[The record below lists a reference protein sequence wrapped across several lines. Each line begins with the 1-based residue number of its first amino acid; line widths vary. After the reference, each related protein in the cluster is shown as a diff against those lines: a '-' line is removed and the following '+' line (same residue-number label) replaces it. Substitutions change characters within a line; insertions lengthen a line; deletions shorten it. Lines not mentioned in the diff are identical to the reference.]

1 MTKREYIQKAMQLR
15 PTAKQWREYVMRAV
29 NYNNCTDYKNAESG
43 SFRDVRPLAGAIHER
58 LARYNIYGS
67 TYPSV
72 RRKARRRADIIHSCV

>member
-1 MTKREYIQKAMQLR
+1 MTKREYIRRAMQLR
-15 PTAKQWREYVMRAV
+15 PTAKQWREYVERAV

-67 TYPSV
+67 CYPSV
-72 RRKARRRADIIHSCV
+72 RREARRRANIIHSCV

>member
-43 SFRDVRPLAGAIHER
+43 SYRDVHPIAGAIFER
-58 LARYNIYGS
+58 LARFELYGS
-67 TYPSV
+67 PYPAV
-72 RRKARRRADIIHSCV
+72 RRKARRRANIIHCCV